1 MPVSDSFIV
10 SAGEN
15 KDSPFAI
22 AIMGPTATGKTDL
35 AIELIK
41 HFPCEIISVDSS
53 LVYRGMDIGSAKP
66 TAEELAIA
74 PHHLIDIRELDETYS
89 AADFRNDCLAKMNDI
104 TSRGK
109 IPLLVGGTM
118 LYYKALQEGLSPLPS
133 ADDAIRKKLEADAL
147 SLGKEAMHERLKQ
160 VDPVAAERIHKND
173 PQRVQ
178 RALEVYEITGQPMT
192 ELWAQQESEKLKY
205 NLIKIVLFPED
216 RAELHQRI
224 ELRYKKMVEQG
235 FIDEVED
242 LKKYHHASLDLTSMR
257 AVGYR
262 QVLEYL
268 DGQYDYQEM
277 IDRGIFATRQLAK
290 RQITWL
296 RKEQNANFYDPA
308 TLSMEELLQNLK
320 SSLSY

>member
-1 MPVSDSFIV
+1 MPTTEPLVIA
-10 SAGEN
+10 AGES

-41 HFPCEIISVDSS
+41 HFPCEIISVDSA
-53 LVYRGMDIGSAKP
+53 LVYRGMNIGSAKP
-66 TAEELAIA
+66 TAEELAVA
-74 PHHLIDIRELDETYS
+74 PHHPMDSREPDETYS
-89 AADFRNDCLAKMNDI
+89 AADFCNDCLALMEDI

-133 ADDAIRKKLEADAL
+133 ADEAVRKKLEADAL
-147 SLGKEAMHERLKQ
+147 KLGSDAMHERLKR

-178 RALEVYEITGQPMT
+178 RALEVYEITGRPMT
-192 ELWAQQESEKLKY
+192 ELWSEQASEKLKY

-216 RAELHQRI
+216 RQSLHQRI

-235 FIDEVED
+235 FIEEVED
-242 LKKYHHASLDLTSMR
+242 LKKYHHVSLDLTSMR

-268 DGQYDYQEM
+268 DGQYDYPEM
-277 IDRGIFATRQLAK
+277 INRGIYATRQLAK

-296 RKEQNANFYDPA
+296 RKERDANFYDPE
-308 TLSMEELLQNLK
+308 TLRVEELLQNLK
-320 SSLSY
+320 NSLSY

>member
-1 MPVSDSFIV
+1 MNNEPLIV
-10 SAGEN
+10 SPGEN
-15 KDSPFAI
+15 ENSPFAI

-35 AIELIK
+35 AIELVK
-41 HFPCEIISVDSS
+41 HFPCEIISVDSA

-66 TAEELAIA
+66 TAAELAVA
-74 PHHLIDIRELDETYS
+74 PHHLIDIREPEQTYS
-89 AADFRNDCLAKMNDI
+89 AADFRTDCLALMEDI

-133 ADDAIRKKLEADAL
+133 ADKAVREKLEADAQH
-147 SLGKEAMHERLKQ
+147 LGWDAMHQRLME

-178 RALEVYEITGQPMT
+178 RALEIFEITGTPMS
-192 ELWAQQESEKLKY
+192 ELWAQQASEKLKF

-216 RAELHQRI
+216 RAMLHQRI
-224 ELRYKKMVEQG
+224 ELRFKKMVENG
-235 FIDEVED
+235 FIEEVED
-242 LKKYHHASLDLTSMR
+242 LKKYQHVSLDLPSMR

-268 DGQYDYQEM
+268 DGVYDHAEM
-277 IDRGIFATRQLAK
+277 INRGIYATRQLAK

-296 RKEQNANFYDPA
+296 RKEANANFYEPA
-308 TLSMEELLQNLK
+308 TFETEELLQKLK
-320 SSLSY
+320 KSLS